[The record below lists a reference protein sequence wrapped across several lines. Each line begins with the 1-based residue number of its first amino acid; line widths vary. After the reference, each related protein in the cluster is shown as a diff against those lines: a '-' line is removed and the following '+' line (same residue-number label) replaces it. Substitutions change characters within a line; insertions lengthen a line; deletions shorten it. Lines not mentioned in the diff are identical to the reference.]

1 MTKSK
6 PRKRRS
12 WWRRKRAQRW
22 LGVSVAALAVVIA
35 VAVVAWRGQQSGEPP
50 QYFTEPAPA
59 FTLPTIAGEQV
70 SLSEHVGRHV
80 VLLYFN
86 EGMG

>member
-35 VAVVAWRGQQSGEPP
+35 VAVVAWRGQQSGEAP
-50 QYFTEPAPA
+50 QYFTEPAPP

-70 SLSEHVGRHV
+70 SLSEHIGRHV

>member
-1 MTKSK
+1 MTKRK
-6 PRKRRS
+6 PGKRRS

-22 LGVSVAALAVVIA
+22 LGASVAALAVGIG
-35 VAVVAWRGQQSGEPP
+35 VAVLALRGQSGGSPE
-50 QYFTEPAPA
+50 YFTEPAPP

-70 SLSEHVGRHV
+70 SLSEHIGRHV